1 MRASVAIMQCMVQMV
16 EHLVS
21 RDNLLVSA
29 NKLNVDFVEKRAR
42 WEEDLFR
49 RWIVYVPLNLH
60 TKFSMDALS
69 RPLIFINTQNGI
81 IQTCYKKANANFL
94 CQARQ
99 LADKEYE
106 VPTSRIKP
114 IQKIEKL
121 HS

>member
-81 IQTCYKKANANFL
+81 IQTCYKKQMPISCFRRDNLQTRNWKS
-94 CQARQ
+94 Q
-99 LADKEYE
+99 LRE
-106 VPTSRIKP
+106 
-114 IQKIEKL
+114 
-121 HS
+121 